1 MSIQDVMP
9 RKGGGTAFVDA
20 KEGGNHETILAN
32 AILRRR
38 HKQNERQ
45 RQPALA
51 SPSAAAAPV
60 DSTEELKA
68 APPAQGG
75 GVEELKAA
83 APAQGGGVGGGGKGA
98 SHPSAVTSS
107 LDHTDCLEHHMHQ
120 LSQAIANT

>member
-1 MSIQDVMP
+1 MSIQDVVP

-51 SPSAAAAPV
+51 SPSAAAAAPV

-98 SHPSAVTSS
+98 SHPSAVTSP
-107 LDHTDCLEHHMHQ
+107 LDHTNAWKTMHQ
-120 LSQAIANT
+120 LSQAIAHT